1 MTTVNRIHRAAQI
14 RFALAL
20 LGERNGHHDF
30 EQICFHLTRE
40 FIAPNVRIS
49 TGPVSAG
56 GDQGR
61 DGESYWS
68 ETSSSDGDLAFCCT
82 IQKND
87 LSRKVKSDVK
97 GACTTGR
104 PVQRVIFFL
113 AQGME
118 IAKQHQLQEWARSAY
133 GIDLQ
138 IWDGP
143 HIADQLARSRTMDD
157 VVESYLKIASESGV
171 RRFLKSPTV
180 RALLLLLLLLLAAVI
195 VRHQLP
201 RHYSLVYE
209 KRRLTAVA
217 GRCASDWRTKNTATR
232 STVDADR
239 PAVTLATG
247 PTGVGT
253 SSDARDLAFY
263 DYCDEGTLRMIFY
276 LGMATV
282 PHEPSTAQECDEA
295 APSDRKIRVV
305 EPRSGLWLCTR
316 TDDDALAL
324 VEIRTVTFDPRVSG
338 FQADL
343 WLTLWR

>member
-1 MTTVNRIHRAAQI
+1 MTTVNQIHRATQI
-14 RFALAL
+14 RIALDL

-30 EQICFHLTRE
+30 EQICHHLTSK

-68 ETSSSDGDLAFCCT
+68 ETFSPDGDLAFCCT

-87 LSRKVKSDVK
+87 LPKKVRSDVTK
-97 GACTTGR
+97 ACTTGR
-104 PVQRVIFFL
+104 PVQRVIFFT
-113 AQGME
+113 AQGMA
-118 IAKQHQLQEWARSAY
+118 IATQHQLQQWARSAH
-133 GIDLQ
+133 GVDLQ

-143 HIADQLARSRTMDD
+143 HIADQLAGSRAMDD

-217 GRCASDWRTKNTATR
+217 GQCASDWRTKNTATR

-239 PAVTLATG
+239 AAVTLATG

-263 DYCDEGTLRMIFY
+263 DNCDEGILRMIFY

-282 PHEPSTAQECDEA
+282 PREPSTPQECDEA
-295 APSDRKIRVV
+295 APSDRKSKVV

-324 VEIRTVTFDPRVSG
+324 VEIRTVTFDPRSSG